1 MVDRGKQQMLNNQ
14 NNKYITVD
22 DVSPI
27 RPMFENTWSANL
39 ATFSMILEETNDDA
53 TASLCIEGIIHSIK
67 ICGYFNL
74 KIERDAFVSSFAKFT
89 LVTNEKRIKP
99 KNIECIVKL
108 LDFATNEGNY
118 LGESWFFV
126 LECVSRLEEMINLGS
141 GQVRDRDFF
150 DN

>member
-67 ICGYFNL
+67 ICGYFSL
-74 KIERDAFVSSFAKFT
+74 KTERDAFVSSFAKFT

-99 KNIECIVKL
+99 KNIECIKKL
-108 LDFATNEGNY
+108 LDFATNQGNY

-141 GQVRDRDFF
+141 G
-150 DN
+150 